1 MADKGKRMIFED
13 EYQYLK
19 ELIGAHGDPS
29 AE

>member
-19 ELIGAHGDPS
+19 DLKDNHEDPT
-29 AE
+29 AP